1 MGDLFEKVFLFVLS
15 FFGSRFKILLGLV
28 ALATISV
35 VSIAGFRG
43 DHTRNRPLYVFPDM
57 DWQFK
62 LRPQTKAGFHVWQ
75 NDMSSRPQV
84 LGTVAQ
90 RDGFSDNTT
99 WADSAVNTGKEGGQ
113 FVAVS
118 PLNNTLDFVRRGQS
132 RCGVYC
138 QPCHGAQGDGN
149 GITKKLGMTTV
160 ANLMD
165 QRIIRMA
172 DGEVFNTISV
182 GKSTMMGYAAQIPV
196 EDRWAIVAYL
206 RALQLSRLGLEADVP
221 TPVLEKLKK

>member
-1 MGDLFEKVFLFVLS
+1 
-15 FFGSRFKILLGLV
+15 
-28 ALATISV
+28 
-35 VSIAGFRG
+35 
-43 DHTRNRPLYVFPDM
+43 
-57 DWQFK
+57 
-62 LRPQTKAGFHVWQ
+62 
-75 NDMSSRPQV
+75 
-84 LGTVAQ
+84 
-90 RDGFSDNTT
+90 
-99 WADSAVNTGKEGGQ
+99 
-113 FVAVS
+113 
-118 PLNNTLDFVRRGQS
+118 
-132 RCGVYC
+132 
-138 QPCHGAQGDGN
+138 
-149 GITKKLGMTTV
+149 MTTV